1 MRAKL
6 GIALLIVFTLLAAA
20 CGDDADSGDDD
31 GGAVAKAGRWPP
43 STSTLCWLRTAP
55 TARRPRATPS

>member
-20 CGDDADSGDDD
+20 CGDDADSGDDGGGSGD
-31 GGAVAKAGRWPP
+31 GEALAGLDVDAVLGLRRHRLRGALG
-43 STSTLCWLRTAP
+43 
-55 TARRPRATPS
+55 